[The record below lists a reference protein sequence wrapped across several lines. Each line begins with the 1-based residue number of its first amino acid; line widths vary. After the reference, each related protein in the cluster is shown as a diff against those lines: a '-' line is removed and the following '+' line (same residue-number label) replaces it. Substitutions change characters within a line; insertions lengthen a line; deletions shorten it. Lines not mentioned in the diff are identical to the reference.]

1 MDEKKLL
8 EALGKIEDELIA
20 EAAPGVLYERNS
32 SKKMWV
38 KWGGL
43 AACILL
49 IVGIRIS
56 GILTDYKNA
65 EKQTKEQQGNINC
78 ANEENM
84 EKNEN
89 ASDKRTT
96 NEILNDETID
106 KVEKEEKTE
115 LVSNVQ
121 NTTSVA
127 NNRNRSDYAVDT
139 DTSLPKDNSKEES
152 LQEIPSLS
160 AEQAVPS
167 DLTDEGFPNW
177 GLSLMAENVTAS
189 GLTLVCTQ
197 SGGALSGTLQTGSEY
212 TLIVLEND
220 TWKDV
225 PTVPEEYG
233 WDSIAYLIEHEAS
246 TKFEIDW
253 KWLYGELPAGTY
265 RLVKGFTDFR
275 ETGEYDSVDY
285 WMEFEIWE

>member
-38 KWGGL
+38 KWGSL

-49 IVGIRIS
+49 IVGISIP
-56 GILTDYKNA
+56 GILNDYKNA

-78 ANEENM
+78 ANEKNI

-89 ASDKRTT
+89 ASDEMTT

-115 LVSNVQ
+115 MVSNAQ

-127 NNRNRSDYAVDT
+127 NNRNRSDYAIDT

-152 LQEIPSLS
+152 VEGIPSLS
-160 AEQAVPS
+160 AEQAVTF

-177 GLSLMAENVTAS
+177 GLSLTAENVTAI
-189 GLTLVCTQ
+189 GMTLVCTQ
-197 SGGALSGTLQTGSEY
+197 SGGELSGTLQTGSEY
-212 TLIVLEND
+212 KLIVLENG
-220 TWKDV
+220 TWNDV
-225 PTVPEEYG
+225 PTVLEEYG
-233 WDSIAYLIEHEAS
+233 WNSIAYLIEKEAD
-246 TKFEIDW
+246 TKFEMDW
-253 KWLYGELPAGTY
+253 EWLYGELPAGTY
-265 RLVKGFTDFR
+265 RLVKGFMDFR
-275 ETGEYDSVDY
+275 ETGDYDSVDY
-285 WMEFEIWE
+285 WMEFEIRK